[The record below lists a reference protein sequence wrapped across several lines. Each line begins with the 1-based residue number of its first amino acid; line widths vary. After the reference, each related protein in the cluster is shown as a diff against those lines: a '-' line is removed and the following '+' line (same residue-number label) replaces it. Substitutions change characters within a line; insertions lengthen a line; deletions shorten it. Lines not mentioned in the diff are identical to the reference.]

1 MKANDMRV
9 AALGG
14 TLCSVWA
21 SISFGEII
29 QTILMAMLGTIVS
42 FATGYLL
49 GCLRRKWC
57 KK

>member
-42 FATGYLL
+42 FATGHLL
-49 GCLRRKWC
+49 GCLRRKWR